1 MIQIIEIL
9 KWPAVA
15 IIAVLIFRTALTSL
29 INRIT
34 KATKEGIE
42 AAPTP
47 PPQQPT
53 EKETVRLHSAEIT
66 LGTSRPETGF

>member
-42 AAPTP
+42 AA
-47 PPQQPT
+47 QQPT